1 MLHLNEVFNK
11 IHFDVL
17 FIDKINLFSGLS
29 GEGKTFLFMVLDEYL
44 LESGVSYSHFDSRY
58 TNYSEDQLISLCVNK
73 DVVIFDNADLYLTQ
87 RILDYVF
94 KNVDIFIISIKFY
107 CRLRFDLFNFYAINY
122 SGNSLVVR
130 RENDL

>member
-44 LESGVSYSHFDSRY
+44 LESGVIVI
-58 TNYSEDQLISLCVNK
+58 LIVGIQIT
-73 DVVIFDNADLYLTQ
+73 V
-87 RILDYVF
+87 RI
-94 KNVDIFIISIKFY
+94 S
-107 CRLRFDLFNFYAINY
+107 
-122 SGNSLVVR
+122 
-130 RENDL
+130 